1 MTMSGKELVKLL
13 TKNGWMLERVQGSH
27 HIMVKG
33 DKTITVP
40 VHGNQDL
47 KPGLL
52 GAILKQAGLK

>member
-13 TKNGWMLERVQGSH
+13 LEHGWTVERIHGSH
-27 HIMVKG
+27 YIMVKG
-33 DKTITVP
+33 SQTIT

-52 GAILKQAGLK
+52 NAILKQAGLK